1 MGWTAPGTPQKLP
14 KKKVPPSDTIPDC
27 TTATHFDVW
36 DTRGR
41 SREYCTSNL
50 FDRDGAYDYWT
61 GTGQNGAPVL
71 NGVMYVE
78 GTMES
83 QGNARYFGSLLI
95 NGDVDNT
102 GTNEVWFDERLI
114 KDEWP
119 PSDWPFPRVFISAVR
134 TDDL

>member
-1 MGWTAPGTPQKLP
+1 M
-14 KKKVPPSDTIPDC
+14 
-27 TTATHFDVW
+27 
-36 DTRGR
+36 
-41 SREYCTSNL
+41 
-50 FDRDGAYDYWT
+50 
-61 GTGQNGAPVL
+61 L
-71 NGVMYVE
+71 NGVCYIE

-83 QGNARYFGSLLI
+83 TGNANYFGSLLI

-102 GTNEVWFDERLI
+102 GTNEVWFDERLV